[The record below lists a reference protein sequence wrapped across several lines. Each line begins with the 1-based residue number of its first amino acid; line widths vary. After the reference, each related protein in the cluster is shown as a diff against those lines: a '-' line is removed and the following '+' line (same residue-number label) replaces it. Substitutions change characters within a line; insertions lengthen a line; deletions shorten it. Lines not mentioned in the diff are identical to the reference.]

1 MVRRYR
7 IQPERHTVAIHNL
20 EGGSWRNAAGVP
32 TCSALTDEGE
42 RSPFLHASCE
52 KYPTVERIDS
62 RGQCFER
69 RCFQIGLS
77 DHEIGKLHTTEQI
90 WMIFRGSC
98 GRLIGC
104 NCAGETS

>member
-62 RGQCFER
+62 RGQYFR
-69 RCFQIGLS
+69 KALLSNWAKRPRNWQIAHDRANL
-77 DHEIGKLHTTEQI
+77 DD
-90 WMIFRGSC
+90 F
-98 GRLIGC
+98 
-104 NCAGETS
+104 